1 MKPSSVDKLKT
12 ASSGEEECG
21 VAQQPEPKMFKFPV
35 DSEGKSKKLVLWSL
49 SHPHHTAFHLSWIAF
64 FTSFLSTFAAAPLIT
79 IIRQDLNMTR
89 SAVSG
94 ANVASVCGAIFARIS
109 MGTFTDAFGP
119 RMGFSCLLSLSSS
132 AVFCMS
138 MVTSSAGFIVCRCLI
153 GFSLAC
159 FVCCQY
165 WCTAMFSPNVVGTAN
180 AFAGGWGNL
189 GGGATQLIMPY
200 LFKGISNTAPQYQA
214 WRWAFFVP
222 GAMHVIIAAMILAFG
237 QDMPYGSF
245 YDLKKKGAKDKAATH
260 QEFIVAV
267 KNYRTWILL
276 LTYGYCFGVELTIDN
291 NLAEY
296 FADHFGKGIVAAG
309 NLAAIFGLLNFF
321 SRPGGGW
328 ISDLCGRRWGMRGR
342 LWWLWVC
349 QMLGGVTC
357 LALGLAKDSFAWTM
371 VVVVLFSIFV
381 QGACGAS
388 FGVVPFVSLRARG
401 LVYGFVGAGGNTG
414 GAITQAIFF
423 TPHQLAPYDSFK
435 WLGVMICGVT
445 MAICFLYWPQWG
457 GMFCA
462 PKAGVTE
469 EDYFFA
475 EYSAAERE
483 QGKHMAALK
492 FANESKSQ
500 RGFKRL
506 ARDANEAKAI
516 EQNI

>member
-1 MKPSSVDKLKT
+1 MKYDEAETPSKESIE
-12 ASSGEEECG
+12 S
-21 VAQQPEPKMFKFPV
+21 AQPDPKVFSLPV
-35 DSEGKSKKLVLWSL
+35 DSEGKSKVLRLWSL
-49 SHPHHTAFHLSWIAF
+49 QHPHHTAFHLSWLAF

-79 IIRQDLNMTR
+79 IIRQDLNLTR
-89 SAVSG
+89 SGVSG

-119 RMGFSCLLSLSSS
+119 RMGFSMLLTLSSS

-138 MVTSSAGFIVCRCLI
+138 MVESSAGYIICRCLI

-200 LFKGISNTAPQYQA
+200 LFKGISRAAPPFQA

-222 GAMHVIIAAMILAFG
+222 GAMHVLVAVLILVFG
-237 QDMPYGSF
+237 QDMPHGSF
-245 YDLKKKGAKDKAATH
+245 HDLKKSGQKAKAKTH
-260 QEFIVAV
+260 AEFWVAV
-267 KNYRTWILL
+267 RNYRTWILL

-321 SRPGGGW
+321 SRPGGGY
-328 ISDLCGRRWGMRGR
+328 ISDLCGRRWGIRGR
-342 LWWLWVC
+342 VWWLFIC

-357 LALGLAKDSFAWTM
+357 LALGLAKDSFTWTM

-423 TPHQLAPYDSFK
+423 SPHNLAPYDSFK

-445 MAICFLYWPQWG
+445 LAICALHWPQWG
-457 GMFCA
+457 GMFCG

-469 EDYFFA
+469 EDYYYS
-475 EYSAAERE
+475 EYTAKERE
-483 QGKHMAALK
+483 EGLHLAAMK

-506 ARDANEAKAI
+506 ARDADDAKRM